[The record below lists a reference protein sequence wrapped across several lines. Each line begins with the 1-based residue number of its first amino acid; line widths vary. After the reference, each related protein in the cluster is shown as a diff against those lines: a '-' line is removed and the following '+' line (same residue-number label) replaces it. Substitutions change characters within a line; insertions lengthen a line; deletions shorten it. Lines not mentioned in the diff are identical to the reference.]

1 MIRAP
6 TEYTVARWPLREDE
20 TPTLGILS
28 DVDLIRLLV
37 TGGLSLATSVIFLDD
52 LDRTR
57 YRELST
63 EAWAWVD
70 RAASRS

>member
-6 TEYTVARWPLREDE
+6 TEYTVARWPL
-20 TPTLGILS
+20 TPDDAPSLGIFT
-28 DVDLIRLLV
+28 DVEMVRMLV
-37 TGGLSLATSVIFLDD
+37 LGGLDLATSLAFLDD
-52 LDRTR
+52 LDKTR

-70 RAASRS
+70 RVASRS